1 MSTSK
6 LLNEKEAAEY
16 LRVSARTL
24 QGWRHK
30 RIGPAY
36 AKLGDGPFA
45 HVVYAIGDLD
55 DFVRTRRRRARG
67 DD

>member
-1 MSTSK
+1 MSKFLS
-6 LLNEKEAAEY
+6 EKEAAEY

-24 QGWRHK
+24 QGWRYK

-45 HVVYAIGDLD
+45 HVVYAVGDLD
-55 DFVRTRRRRARG
+55 DFVRTRRRGTSG
-67 DD
+67 D